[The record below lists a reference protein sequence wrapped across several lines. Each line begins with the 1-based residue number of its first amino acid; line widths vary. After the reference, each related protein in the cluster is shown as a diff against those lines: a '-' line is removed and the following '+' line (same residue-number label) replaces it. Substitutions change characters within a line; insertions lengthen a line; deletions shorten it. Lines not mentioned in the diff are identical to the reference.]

1 MSKWDDLKRLAES
14 QPEKEWRFH
23 FQSFSYMTKQ
33 KMFSVS
39 GPEGV
44 SDYENWGYTLDA
56 AKYIAAA
63 NPAAVLEL
71 ISEKERLEDRAQYW
85 KRRAKSAEGHFHTSD
100 FESAMKALHKRT
112 LMADTEWDQL
122 DAVERAKLEAAV
134 SVVLGAINEQR
145 ASRKPKDDGHE

>member
-71 ISEKERLEDRAQYW
+71 IAENERLRQIIINS
-85 KRRAKSAEGHFHTSD
+85 AKEVGAALSTECSLEFMERLPQEIWLVMQRQQDGADQLIAEL
-100 FESAMKALHKRT
+100 AKLRT
-112 LMADTEWDQL
+112 LSGGK
-122 DAVERAKLEAAV
+122 R
-134 SVVLGAINEQR
+134 
-145 ASRKPKDDGHE
+145 